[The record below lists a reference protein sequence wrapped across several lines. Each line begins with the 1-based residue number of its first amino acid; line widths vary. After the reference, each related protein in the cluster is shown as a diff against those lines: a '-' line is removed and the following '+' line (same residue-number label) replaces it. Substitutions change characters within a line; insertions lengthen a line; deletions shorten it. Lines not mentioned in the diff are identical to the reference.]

1 MSKSPLQ
8 LEKYFCTEATLKAN
22 PNFKPEDFKDG
33 KIDFT
38 GKSNVKVGT
47 SKNNPHE
54 FQVILNIKIEPVD
67 ERPLPYDA
75 TLELV
80 GFFNVDTTLAA
91 DAAVDLARV
100 TGASILYSAARE
112 FLLTL
117 MSRGPWEPLML
128 PTISFTELA
137 QKKREKKELAGKA

>member
-8 LEKYFCTEATLKAN
+8 LEKYFYTEVTLKAN

-38 GKSNVKVGT
+38 CKSNIKVGT

-54 FQVILNIKIEPVD
+54 FQVILNVKLEPMD
-67 ERPLPYDA
+67 ERHLPYDA
-75 TLELV
+75 SLEIV
-80 GFFNVDTTLAA
+80 GFFNVDTGVSAETAS
-91 DAAVDLARV
+91 DLARV
-100 TGASILYSAARE
+100 TGASILYSSARE

-128 PTISFTELA
+128 PTMSFTELA
-137 QKKREKKELAGKA
+137 QKNREKKELAGKS

>member
-1 MSKSPLQ
+1 MSKSPLR
-8 LEKYFCTEATLKAN
+8 LEKYFYTEVTLKAN

-38 GKSNVKVGT
+38 CKSNIKVGT

-54 FQVILNIKIEPVD
+54 FQVILNVKLEPMD

-75 TLELV
+75 SLEIV
-80 GFFNVDTTLAA
+80 GFFNVDTGVSAETAS
-91 DAAVDLARV
+91 DLARV
-100 TGASILYSAARE
+100 TGASILYSSARE

-128 PTISFTELA
+128 PTMSFTELA
-137 QKKREKKELAGKA
+137 QKNREKKELAGKS

>member
-1 MSKSPLQ
+1 MSKSPLR
-8 LEKYFCTEATLKAN
+8 LEKYFWTEVTLKAN

-33 KIDFT
+33 SIDFAS
-38 GKSNVKVGT
+38 KSNVKVGT
-47 SKNNPHE
+47 SKKSPHE
-54 FQVILNIKIEPVD
+54 FQVILNVKIEPVD

-75 TLELV
+75 SLELV
-80 GFFNVDTTLAA
+80 GFFNVDSALAA
-91 DAAVDLARV
+91 DAAADLARV
-100 TGASILYSAARE
+100 TGSSILYSAARE
-112 FLLTL
+112 CLLSL

>member
-8 LEKYFCTEATLKAN
+8 LEKYFCTEVTLKAN

-54 FQVILNIKIEPVD
+54 FQVILNVKIEPMD

-75 TLELV
+75 SLELV
-80 GFFNVDTTLAA
+80 GFFNVDS
-91 DAAVDLARV
+91 AVSAETASGLARV
-100 TGASILYSAARE
+100 TGASILYSSARE

-128 PTISFTELA
+128 PTMSFTELA
-137 QKKREKKELAGKA
+137 QKKGKKEIAGKP

>member
-1 MSKSPLQ
+1 MSKSPLR
-8 LEKYFCTEATLKAN
+8 LEKYFWTEVTLKAN
-22 PNFKPEDFKDG
+22 PNFKPEDFKDSD
-33 KIDFT
+33 IDFT
-38 GKSNVKVGT
+38 SKSNVKVGT

-54 FQVILNIKIEPVD
+54 FQVMLNIKIEPLD

-80 GFFNVDTTLAA
+80 GFFNVDTAIAA
-91 DAAVDLARV
+91 DAATNLARV

-112 FLLTL
+112 FFLTL

-137 QKKREKKELAGKA
+137 QKKQGKKEMAGKS

>member
-1 MSKSPLQ
+1 MSKSPLR
-8 LEKYFCTEATLKAN
+8 LEKYFYTEVTLKAN

-38 GKSNVKVGT
+38 CKSNIKVGT

-54 FQVILNIKIEPVD
+54 FQVILNVKLEPMD

-75 TLELV
+75 SLEIV
-80 GFFNVDTTLAA
+80 GFFNVDTGVSAETAS
-91 DAAVDLARV
+91 DLARV
-100 TGASILYSAARE
+100 TGASILYSSARE

-128 PTISFTELA
+128 PTMSFTELA
-137 QKKREKKELAGKA
+137 QKGREKKELAGKQ